1 MRKIVLTICCGL
13 LLTTLL
19 PAQQRSAVDHFRNP
33 PDVAK
38 PWVIWY
44 WMHGAFSR
52 EGITAD
58 LEAMK
63 EAGIAGAY
71 LMPIKDTVTPPLF
84 TPVVRQLSPEW
95 WQLVHFAMQEAKRL
109 NLQLG
114 MHLSDGFSLA
124 GGPWITPELSMQKLV
139 WHKQFVKAGYKGPV
153 QLQQPETVQGYYEDV
168 ATYAYPVKQQDWN
181 VQLIQPEVTTSNGVN
196 ASFLP
201 GQGSKESFRGDNGTW
216 IQYTYAQPVTVRS
229 LRIRTGANNYQ
240 SHRLIVQVSD
250 DGKNFTRLTRLE
262 PPRHG
267 WQDTD
272 EDITHALPETT
283 SKYFR
288 FVYDKEG
295 TEPGAEDLDAA
306 KWKPSL
312 KLMELCLSGEA
323 VINQYESKNGS
334 MWRLSLPATNK
345 TVPLHSAVPMGK
357 VIDLTAL
364 QKDGVIELSPDAM
377 QLPAGYDGWVIVRI
391 GHTSTGHVNAT
402 AGAGKGLECD
412 KFNPDA
418 ITLQFNSWFGQA
430 FEKTDPQ
437 LAKEVLK
444 LFHMDSW
451 EAGSQNWTRD
461 FARQFRE
468 RRGYDMK
475 PWLLAMTGVPLDNA
489 ERSEKFLHD
498 VRQTIAEL
506 LHDVFYETLKGLARQ
521 KGCTWSAETVA
532 PTMMSDGLLHYS
544 QVDIPMG
551 EFWLN
556 SPTHDKPND
565 MLDAISG
572 AHIYGKKIIQAEAFT
587 TLRMNWSEHPGMLKA
602 LGDRNFALG
611 LNKMV
616 IHVFVH
622 NPWMDRRPGMTL
634 DGVGLYYQRDQ
645 TWFKPG
651 HAWMEYL
658 TRCHALLQ
666 LGNPVTDIAVFTGE
680 ELPRRSLLPDRLV
693 NTLPGIYGED
703 IVRKEKERLE
713 NKNQPTRVIPDG
725 VTHSANMADPGDWVD
740 PLGGYAYDSF
750 NPDALL
756 KTTVKNGRVVF
767 PGGMSY
773 AVLVL
778 PTRHQL
784 LPAYDLMS
792 VPVARKLLELL
803 QQGATIVM
811 GRAYDRTNSLND
823 NADTLKAILQ
833 KIYRGGYKGKLVNA
847 PYAAADFRQYGLPRD
862 VEVTGAQRQL
872 AWAHRRTDREDIY
885 FISNQAGKAG
895 TYLISLREKGAA
907 VLLADPVTGDV
918 SREINWKL
926 IGGRTQLRLKLDKD
940 QSLFVIITKEKTAE
954 KKTVA
959 FKTLYNKKI
968 SSSWQVQFD
977 PRNGGPVTPVI
988 FDTLISWSQHTDS
1001 AVRFY
1006 SGTAVYKNEFNR
1018 TKADAGKKTWLELDS
1033 LADIAAVRVNGRE
1046 CGILWTRPYRLDITE
1061 AVTQGINKL
1070 EIEVTNTWAN
1080 RLIGDQALP
1089 EEKRVT
1095 RTTAPFRLK
1104 GKPLLPAGL
1113 LGGVRIVVTNAK

>member
-1 MRKIVLTICCGL
+1 MKKLFVTIVGVL
-13 LLTTLL
+13 LLVNFLF
-19 PAQQRSAVDHFRNP
+19 AQQRSAVDHFRNP
-33 PDVAK
+33 PASAK

-52 EGITAD
+52 AGITAD

-63 EAGIAGAY
+63 AAGIGGAY
-71 LMPIKDTVTPPLF
+71 LMPIKDTVTPPIF
-84 TPVVRQLSPEW
+84 QPAARQLSPEW

-109 NLQLG
+109 DLQLG

-139 WHKQFVKAGYKGPV
+139 WSKQFVKADFKGTI
-153 QLQQPETVQGYYEDV
+153 QLSKPEAIKGYYKDV
-168 ATYAYPVKQQDWN
+168 ATYAYPVRQRDWEL
-181 VQLIQPEVTTSNGVN
+181 QFAQPEVTTSNNVN
-196 ASFLP
+196 ASFLTKAD
-201 GQGSKESFRGDNGTW
+201 SKESFRGDNGTW
-216 IQYTYAQPVTVRS
+216 IQYTYPQPVTVRS
-229 LRIRTGANNYQ
+229 LRIKTGSNNYQ
-240 SHRLIVQVSD
+240 SHRLIVQVSN
-250 DGKNFTRLTRLE
+250 DGKNFTTLTRLS

-272 EDITHALPETT
+272 EDVTYALPETT

-312 KLMELCLSGEA
+312 KLMQLILSGEA
-323 VINQYESKNGS
+323 VINQFESKNGS
-334 MWRLSLPATNK
+334 MWRVSLPATQQ
-345 TVPLHSAVPMGK
+345 TVPASTTIPLDK
-357 VIDLTAL
+357 IIDLTASL
-364 QKDGVIELSPDAM
+364 DKEGKVNFTGG
-377 QLPAGYDGWVIVRI
+377 QLPAGYDAWVIVRM
-391 GHTSTGHVNAT
+391 GHTSTGHENAT

-412 KFNPDA
+412 KFNPEA

-430 FEKTDPQ
+430 FAETDPQ
-437 LAKEVLK
+437 LAGEVLK

-451 EAGSQNWTRD
+451 EAGSQNWSKD
-461 FARQFRE
+461 FAKQFHE
-468 RRGYDMK
+468 RRGYAIQ
-475 PWLLAMTGVPLDNA
+475 PWLLAMTGVPLRDA
-489 ERSEKFLHD
+489 ISSEKFLHD
-498 VRQTIAEL
+498 VRQTIAEM
-506 LHDVFYETLKGLARQ
+506 LHDVFYGTIKGLVRE

-565 MLDAISG
+565 MLDAISA

-611 LNKMV
+611 MNKMV

-651 HAWMEYL
+651 YAWMEYL

-666 LGNPVTDIAVFTGE
+666 LGDPVADIAVFTGE

-693 NTLPGIYGED
+693 NTLPDIYGPA
-703 IVRKEKERLE
+703 IVQKEKERLA

-725 VTHSANMADPGDWVD
+725 VTHSANMADPEKWID

-756 KTTVKNGRVVF
+756 KATVKNGRVVF

-773 AVLVL
+773 RILVL
-778 PTRHQL
+778 PTHHQL
-784 LPAYDLMS
+784 QPAPNLMS
-792 VPVARKLLELL
+792 VPVAKKLLELL
-803 QQGATIVM
+803 QQGATIIM
-811 GRAYDRTNSLND
+811 GKSYDQTNSLND
-823 NADTLKAILQ
+823 EADTLRNILQ
-833 KIYRGGYKGKLVNA
+833 KIYKGSYRGKLVGA
-847 PYAAADFRQYGLPRD
+847 PYASPDFRQYGLMRD
-862 VEVTGAQRQL
+862 LQVIGAQRQL
-872 AWAHRRTDREDIY
+872 AWTHRRTDKEDIY
-885 FISNQAGKAG
+885 FISNQAEKAG
-895 TYLISLREKGAA
+895 TYLISLREKGTA
-907 VLLADPVTGDV
+907 VLIADPVSGKV
-918 SREINWKL
+918 YQEKAWKL
-926 IGGRTQLRLKLDKD
+926 TGGRTQLSVKLDKD
-940 QSLFVIITKEKTAE
+940 QSLFVIVTKQKSTEKPAANFRTLSA
-954 KKTVA
+954 KKLSA
-959 FKTLYNKKI
+959 AWN
-968 SSSWQVQFD
+968 VQFD
-977 PRNGGPVTPVI
+977 PENGGPVNPVV
-988 FDTLISWSQHTDS
+988 FDKLSSWSQHADS
-1001 AVRFY
+1001 AIRFY
-1006 SGTAVYKNEFNR
+1006 SGTAVYKNSFNW
-1018 TKADAGKKTWLELDS
+1018 TAADAGKKIWLELDS
-1033 LADIAAVRVNGRE
+1033 VANIASVRVNGQE
-1046 CGILWTRPYRLDITE
+1046 CGILWTRPYRLDLTA
-1061 AVTQGINKL
+1061 AVHTGKNTI
-1070 EIEVTNTWAN
+1070 EISVTNTWAN

-1089 EEKRVT
+1089 EEKRIT

-1104 GKPLLPAGL
+1104 DKPLLPAGL
-1113 LGGVRIVVTNAK
+1113 LGEVKLVLTNAK

>member
-1 MRKIVLTICCGL
+1 MKRFCTTILSL
-13 LLTTLL
+13 LLLVNFL
-19 PAQQRSAVDHFRNP
+19 FAQSRSAVDYFHNP
-33 PDVAK
+33 PASAK

-52 EGITAD
+52 AGITAD

-63 EAGIAGAY
+63 AAGIGGAY
-71 LMPIKDTVTPPLF
+71 LMPIKDTVTPPIYEP
-84 TPVVRQLSPEW
+84 TARQLSPEW

-109 NLQLG
+109 DLQLG

-139 WHKQFVKAGYKGPV
+139 WTKQFVKADFKGAI
-153 QLQQPETVQGYYEDV
+153 QLPQPQAVKGYYKDV
-168 ATYAYPVKQQDWN
+168 ATYAYPVRQRDWELQF
-181 VQLIQPEVTTSNGVN
+181 VQPEIATSNNSN
-196 ASFLP
+196 ASFLTKP
-201 GQGSKESFRGDNGTW
+201 DSKESFRGDNGTW
-216 IQYTYAQPVTVRS
+216 IQYTYPQPVTVRS
-229 LRIRTGANNYQ
+229 LRIKTGSNNYQ
-240 SHRLIVQVSD
+240 SHRLIVQVSK
-250 DGKNFTRLTRLE
+250 DGKNFTTITRLS

-272 EDITHALPETT
+272 EDVTHALPETT
-283 SKYFR
+283 SQYFR

-312 KLMELCLSGEA
+312 KLMQLVLSGEA

-334 MWRLSLPATNK
+334 MWRLSLPATPQ
-345 TVPLHSAVPMGK
+345 TVPATTAISLDNI
-357 VIDLTAL
+357 IDLTASMD
-364 QKDGVIELSPDAM
+364 KEGTVNFSDAPM
-377 QLPAGYDGWVIVRI
+377 PEGYDGWVIVRI
-391 GHTSTGHVNAT
+391 GHTSTGHENAT

-412 KFNPDA
+412 KFNPEA

-430 FEKTDPQ
+430 FAQTDPK
-437 LAKEVLK
+437 LAGEVLK

-451 EAGSQNWTRD
+451 EAGSQNWSKD
-461 FARQFRE
+461 FAEQFRN
-468 RRGYDMK
+468 RRGYAIQ
-475 PWLLAMTGVPLDNA
+475 PWLLAMTGVPLRDA
-489 ERSEKFLHD
+489 VSTEKFLHD
-498 VRQTIAEL
+498 VRQTIAEM
-506 LHDVFYETLKGLARQ
+506 LHDIFYGTIKGLVGE

-565 MLDAISG
+565 MLDAISA

-587 TLRMNWSEHPGMLKA
+587 TLRMNWSEHPGMLKT

-611 LNKMV
+611 MNKMV

-645 TWFKPG
+645 TWFRPG
-651 HAWMEYL
+651 YAWMEYL

-666 LGNPVTDIAVFTGE
+666 LGDPVADIAVFTGE

-693 NTLPGIYGED
+693 STLPGIYGPA
-703 IVRKEKERLE
+703 IVQREKERLA

-725 VTHSANMADPGDWVD
+725 VTHSANMADPEKWID

-756 KTTVKNGRVVF
+756 KATVKNGRVVF

-773 AVLVL
+773 AILVL
-778 PTRHQL
+778 PTHHQL
-784 LPAYDLMS
+784 LPASNLMS
-792 VPVARKLLELL
+792 VPVARKLLGLL

-811 GRAYDRTNSLND
+811 GRSYDQTNSLHD
-823 NADTLKAILQ
+823 DADTLRNILL
-833 KIYRGGYKGKLVNA
+833 KIYKGGYKGKLVDA
-847 PYAAADFRQYGLPRD
+847 PYVSSDFGQYGLTRD
-862 VEVTGAQRQL
+862 LQVLGAQRQL
-872 AWAHRRTDREDIY
+872 AWTHRRTDKEDIY

-895 TYLISLREKGAA
+895 TYLISLREKGTT
-907 VLLADPVTGDV
+907 VLIADPVSGKVYQDKA
-918 SREINWKL
+918 WKL
-926 IGGRTQLRLKLDKD
+926 AGGRTQLSLKLDKD
-940 QSLFVIITKEKTAE
+940 QSLFVIVTKQKATEKPAVNFRALSV
-954 KKTVA
+954 KKLSA
-959 FKTLYNKKI
+959 
-968 SSSWQVQFD
+968 SWNVQFD
-977 PRNGGPVTPVI
+977 PENGGPVNPVV
-988 FDTLISWSQHTDS
+988 FDTLTSWSQHADP

-1006 SGTAVYKNEFNR
+1006 SGTAIYKNSFSW
-1018 TKADAGKKTWLELDS
+1018 TATDAGKKIWLELDS
-1033 LADIAAVRVNGRE
+1033 LANIASVRVNGQE
-1046 CGILWTRPYRLDITE
+1046 CGILWTRPYWLDLTAAMHTGQNTI
-1061 AVTQGINKL
+1061 
-1070 EIEVTNTWAN
+1070 EISVTNTWAN

-1089 EEKRVT
+1089 EEKRIT

-1104 GKPLLPAGL
+1104 DKPLLPAGL
-1113 LGGVRIVVTNAK
+1113 LGEVKLVLTNAK

>member
-1 MRKIVLTICCGL
+1 MKKIFVTIVSVL
-13 LLTTLL
+13 LLVNFLF
-19 PAQQRSAVDHFRNP
+19 AQQRSAVDHFRNP
-33 PDVAK
+33 PASAK

-52 EGITAD
+52 AGITAD

-63 EAGIAGAY
+63 AAGIGGAY
-71 LMPIKDTVTPPLF
+71 LMPIEDTVTPPIF
-84 TPVVRQLSPEW
+84 QPTARQLSPEW

-109 NLQLG
+109 DLQLG

-139 WHKQFVKAGYKGPV
+139 WSKQLVKADFKGTIP
-153 QLQQPETVQGYYEDV
+153 LPQPEAVKGYYKDV
-168 ATYAYPVKQQDWN
+168 ATYAYPVRQRDWELQF
-181 VQLIQPEVTTSNGVN
+181 VRPEVTTSNNVN
-196 ASFLP
+196 ASFLTKANN
-201 GQGSKESFRGDNGTW
+201 KESFRGDNGTW
-216 IQYTYAQPVTVRS
+216 IQYTYPQPVTVRS
-229 LRIRTGANNYQ
+229 LRIKTGSNNYQ
-240 SHRLIVQVSD
+240 SHRLIVQVSN
-250 DGKNFTRLTRLE
+250 DGKNFTTLTRLS

-272 EDITHALPETT
+272 EDVTHALPETN

-312 KLMELCLSGEA
+312 KLMQLILSGEA
-323 VINQYESKNGS
+323 VINQFESKNGS
-334 MWRLSLPATNK
+334 MWRVSLPATQQ
-345 TVPLHSAVPMGK
+345 TVPASTTIPLDK
-357 VIDLTAL
+357 IIDLTASL
-364 QKDGVIELSPDAM
+364 DKDGKVNFSGSA
-377 QLPAGYDGWVIVRI
+377 LPEGFDSWVIVRM
-391 GHTSTGHVNAT
+391 GHTSTGHENAT

-412 KFNPDA
+412 KFNPEA

-430 FEKTDPQ
+430 FAQTDPQ
-437 LAKEVLK
+437 LAGEVLK

-451 EAGSQNWTRD
+451 EAGSQNWSKD
-461 FARQFRE
+461 FAKQFRN
-468 RRGYDMK
+468 RRGYAIQ
-475 PWLLAMTGVPLDNA
+475 PWLLAMTGVPLRDA
-489 ERSEKFLHD
+489 ISAEKFLHD
-498 VRQTIAEL
+498 VRQTIAEM
-506 LHDVFYETLKGLARQ
+506 LHDVFYGTIKGLVRE

-565 MLDAISG
+565 MLDAISA

-611 LNKMV
+611 MNKMV

-651 HAWMEYL
+651 YAWMEYL

-666 LGNPVTDIAVFTGE
+666 LGDPVADIAVFTGE

-693 NTLPGIYGED
+693 NTLPGIYGPA
-703 IVRKEKERLE
+703 IVQKEKERLA

-725 VTHSANMADPGDWVD
+725 VTHSANMADPEKWID

-756 KTTVKNGRVVF
+756 KATVKNGRVVF

-773 AVLVL
+773 AILVL
-778 PTRHQL
+778 PSHHQL
-784 LPAYDLMS
+784 LPASNLMS
-792 VPVARKLLELL
+792 VPVAKKLLELL
-803 QQGATIVM
+803 QQGATIIM
-811 GRAYDRTNSLND
+811 GKSYDHTNSLND
-823 NADTLKAILQ
+823 EADTLRNILQ
-833 KIYRGGYKGKLVNA
+833 KIYKGSYRGKLVSA
-847 PYAAADFRQYGLPRD
+847 PYASPDFRQYGLMRD
-862 VEVTGAQRQL
+862 LQVIGAQRQL
-872 AWAHRRTDREDIY
+872 AWTHRRTDKEDIY
-885 FISNQAGKAG
+885 FISNQAEKAG
-895 TYLISLREKGAA
+895 TYLISLREKGTA
-907 VLLADPVTGDV
+907 VLIADPVSGKV
-918 SREINWKL
+918 YQEKGWKL
-926 IGGRTQLRLKLDKD
+926 TGGRTQLSVKLDKD
-940 QSLFVIITKEKTAE
+940 QSLFVIVSKQKSMEKSA
-954 KKTVA
+954 A
-959 FKTLYNKKI
+959 NFRTLSARKLSPTWN
-968 SSSWQVQFD
+968 VQFD
-977 PRNGGPVTPVI
+977 PENGGPVNPVV
-988 FDTLISWSQHTDS
+988 FDKLSSWSQHADS
-1001 AVRFY
+1001 AIRFY
-1006 SGTAVYKNEFNR
+1006 SGTAVYKNSFNW
-1018 TKADAGKKTWLELDS
+1018 TAAEAGKKIWLELDS
-1033 LADIAAVRVNGRE
+1033 VANIASVRVNGQE
-1046 CGILWTRPYRLDITE
+1046 CGILWTRPYRLDLTA
-1061 AVTQGINKL
+1061 AVHTGKNTI
-1070 EIEVTNTWAN
+1070 EIAVTNTWAN

-1089 EEKRVT
+1089 EEKRIT

-1104 GKPLLPAGL
+1104 DKPLLPAGL
-1113 LGGVRIVVTNAK
+1113 LGEVKLVLTNAK

>member
-1 MRKIVLTICCGL
+1 MKKIIITIGYL
-13 LLTTLL
+13 LLANFLF
-19 PAQQRSAVDHFRNP
+19 AQQRNAIDYFRNP
-33 PDVAK
+33 PASAK

-63 EAGIAGAY
+63 EAGIGGAY
-71 LMPIKDTVTPPLF
+71 LMPIKDTVTPPIF
-84 TPVVRQLSPEW
+84 QPTARQLSPEW
-95 WQLVHFAMQEAKRL
+95 WRLVHFAMQEAKRL
-109 NLQLG
+109 DLTLG

-139 WHKQFVKAGYKGPV
+139 WSKQFVKADFRGTI
-153 QLQQPETVQGYYEDV
+153 QLPQPEAVRDYYKDV
-168 ATYAYPVKQQDWN
+168 AVYAYPVTQKDWAL
-181 VQLIQPEVTTSNGVN
+181 QFLQPDVTTSNN
-196 ASFLP
+196 TDASFLP
-201 GQGSKESFRGDNGTW
+201 KQTGKESFRGDNGTW
-216 IQYTYAQPVTVRS
+216 IQYTYPQPVTVRS
-229 LRIRTGANNYQ
+229 LKIKTGSNNYQ
-240 SHRLIVQVSD
+240 SHRLIVQVSN
-250 DGKNFTRLTRLE
+250 DGKNFTTLTRLS

-272 EDITHALPETT
+272 QDVTHALPETT

-312 KLMELCLSGEA
+312 KLMQLTLSGEA

-334 MWRLSLPATNK
+334 MWRLSLPATEQ
-345 TVPLHSAVPMGK
+345 TVPAATAVPLDK
-357 VIDLTAL
+357 VLDLTHSL
-364 QKDGVIELSPDAM
+364 DKNGNLDFIGSP
-377 QLPAGYDGWVIVRI
+377 LPGGYDGWVVVRI
-391 GHTSTGHVNAT
+391 GHTSTGHENAT

-430 FEKTDPQ
+430 FAQTDPQ
-437 LAKEVLK
+437 LAGEVLK

-451 EAGSQNWTRD
+451 EAGSQNWTKD
-461 FARQFRE
+461 FAKQFRD
-468 RRGYDMK
+468 RRGYAME
-475 PWLLAMTGVPLDNA
+475 PWLLAMTGVPLRDA
-489 ERSEKFLHD
+489 VSSEKFLHD
-498 VRQTIAEL
+498 VRQTIADM
-506 LHDVFYETLKGLARQ
+506 LHDIFYGTLKGLARE

-565 MLDAISG
+565 MLDAISA

-611 LNKMV
+611 MNKMV

-651 HAWMEYL
+651 HAWIQYL
-658 TRCHALLQ
+658 TRCHTLLQ
-666 LGNPVTDIAVFTGE
+666 LGDPVADIAVFTGE

-693 NTLPGIYGED
+693 NTLPGIYGKA
-703 IVRKEKERLE
+703 IVQREQERLQ

-725 VTHSANMADPGDWVD
+725 VTHAANMADPEKWID

-756 KTTVKNGRVVF
+756 KATVKNGRVVF
-767 PGGMSY
+767 PGGMGY

-784 LPAYDLMS
+784 LPAANLMS

-803 QQGATIVM
+803 QQGATIIM
-811 GRAYDRTNSLND
+811 GRSYDQTNSLND
-823 NADTLKAILQ
+823 NADSLKSILQ
-833 KIYRGGYKGKLVNA
+833 KIYKGGYKGRLVNA
-847 PYAAADFRQYGLPRD
+847 PYTAPDFRPYGLTPD
-862 VEVTGAQRQL
+862 LQVVGAQRQL
-872 AWAHRRTDREDIY
+872 AWTHRRTGNENIY
-885 FISNQAGKAG
+885 FISNQAGKPG
-895 TYLISLREKGAA
+895 TYLISLREKGSS
-907 VLLADPVTGDV
+907 VVIADPVTDKV
-918 SREINWKL
+918 YQEKAWKL
-926 IGGRTQLRLKLDKD
+926 IAGRTQLSIKLDKD
-940 QSLFVIITKEKTAE
+940 QSLFIIVSKEKVNEQQA
-954 KKTVA
+954 A
-959 FKTLYNKKI
+959 NFRTLYTKKLAP
-968 SSSWQVQFD
+968 SWQVQFD
-977 PRNGGPVTPVI
+977 PGNGGPVHPVV
-988 FDTLISWSQHTDS
+988 FEKLTTWSQHTDS
-1001 AVRFY
+1001 AIRFY
-1006 SGTAVYKNEFNR
+1006 SGTAVYKNTFTWNS
-1018 TKADAGKKTWLELDS
+1018 TDAGKKIWLELDS
-1033 LADIAAVRVNGRE
+1033 LADIASVRVNGQE
-1046 CGILWTRPYRLDITE
+1046 CGILWTRPYRLDLT
-1061 AVTQGINKL
+1061 AFVRRGDNTL
-1070 EIEVTNTWAN
+1070 EIAVTNTWAN

-1089 EEKRVT
+1089 EEKRIT

-1104 GKPLLPAGL
+1104 DKPLLPAGL
-1113 LGGVRIVVTNAK
+1113 TGEVKLVVTNAK

>member
-1 MRKIVLTICCGL
+1 MKKIFVTIVSVL
-13 LLTTLL
+13 LLVNFLF
-19 PAQQRSAVDHFRNP
+19 AQQRSAVDHFRNP
-33 PDVAK
+33 PASAK

-52 EGITAD
+52 AGITAD

-63 EAGIAGAY
+63 AAGIGGAY
-71 LMPIKDTVTPPLF
+71 LMPIKDTVTPPIF
-84 TPVVRQLSPEW
+84 QPAARQLSPEW

-109 NLQLG
+109 DLQLG

-139 WHKQFVKAGYKGPV
+139 WSKQFVKADFKGSIP
-153 QLQQPETVQGYYEDV
+153 LPQPEAIKGYYKDV
-168 ATYAYPVKQQDWN
+168 ATYAYPVRRRDWEL
-181 VQLIQPEVTTSNGVN
+181 QFAQPEVTTSNNVN
-196 ASFLP
+196 ASFLTKADN
-201 GQGSKESFRGDNGTW
+201 KESFRGDNGTW
-216 IQYTYAQPVTVRS
+216 IQYTYPQPVTVRS
-229 LRIRTGANNYQ
+229 LRIKTGSNNYQ
-240 SHRLIVQVSD
+240 SHRLIVQVSN
-250 DGKNFTRLTRLE
+250 DGKNFTTLTRLS

-272 EDITHALPETT
+272 EDVTHALPETN

-312 KLMELCLSGEA
+312 KLMQLILSGEA
-323 VINQYESKNGS
+323 VINQFESKNGS
-334 MWRLSLPATNK
+334 MWRVSLPATEQ
-345 TVPLHSAVPMGK
+345 TVPASTTIPLDK
-357 VIDLTAL
+357 IIDLTASL
-364 QKDGVIELSPDAM
+364 DKDGKVNFSGGA
-377 QLPAGYDGWVIVRI
+377 LPEGFDSWVIVRM
-391 GHTSTGHVNAT
+391 GHTSTGHENAT

-412 KFNPDA
+412 KFNPEA

-430 FEKTDPQ
+430 FAQTDPQ
-437 LAKEVLK
+437 LAGEVLK

-451 EAGSQNWTRD
+451 EAGSQNWSKD
-461 FARQFRE
+461 FAKQFRN
-468 RRGYDMK
+468 RRGYAIQ
-475 PWLLAMTGVPLDNA
+475 PWLLAMTGVPLRDA
-489 ERSEKFLHD
+489 ISAEKFLHD
-498 VRQTIAEL
+498 VRQTIAEM
-506 LHDVFYETLKGLARQ
+506 LHDVFYGTIKGLVRE

-565 MLDAISG
+565 MLDAISA

-611 LNKMV
+611 MNKMV

-651 HAWMEYL
+651 YAWMEYL

-666 LGNPVTDIAVFTGE
+666 LGDPVADIAVFTGE

-693 NTLPGIYGED
+693 NTLPGIYGTS
-703 IVRKEKERLE
+703 IVQKEKERLA

-725 VTHSANMADPGDWVD
+725 VTHSANMADPEKWID

-756 KTTVKNGRVVF
+756 KATVKNGRVVF

-773 AVLVL
+773 AILVL
-778 PTRHQL
+778 PSHHQL
-784 LPAYDLMS
+784 LPAPNLMS
-792 VPVARKLLELL
+792 VSVAKKLLELL
-803 QQGATIVM
+803 QQGATIIM
-811 GRAYDRTNSLND
+811 GKSFDQTNSLND
-823 NADTLKAILQ
+823 EGDTLRNILQ
-833 KIYRGGYKGKLVNA
+833 KIYKGSYRGKLVGA
-847 PYAAADFRQYGLPRD
+847 PYASPDFRQYGLMRD
-862 VEVTGAQRQL
+862 LQVIGAQRQL
-872 AWAHRRTDREDIY
+872 AWTHRRTDKEDIY
-885 FISNQAGKAG
+885 FISNQAEKGG
-895 TYLISLREKGAA
+895 TYLISLREKGTA
-907 VLLADPVTGDV
+907 VLIADPVSGKV
-918 SREINWKL
+918 YQEKAWKL
-926 IGGRTQLRLKLDKD
+926 TGGRTQLSVKLDKD
-940 QSLFVIITKEKTAE
+940 QSLFVIVSKQKSTEKSA
-954 KKTVA
+954 A
-959 FKTLYNKKI
+959 NFRTLSARKLSAAWN
-968 SSSWQVQFD
+968 VQFD
-977 PRNGGPVTPVI
+977 PENGGPVNPVV
-988 FDTLISWSQHTDS
+988 FDKLISWSQHADS
-1001 AVRFY
+1001 AIRFY
-1006 SGTAVYKNEFNR
+1006 SGTAVYKNSFNW
-1018 TKADAGKKTWLELDS
+1018 TAADVGKKIWLELDS
-1033 LADIAAVRVNGRE
+1033 VANIASVRVNGQE
-1046 CGILWTRPYRLDITE
+1046 CGILWTRPYRLDLTA
-1061 AVTQGINKL
+1061 AVHTGKNTI
-1070 EIEVTNTWAN
+1070 EIAVTNTWAN

-1089 EEKRVT
+1089 EKKRIT

-1104 GKPLLPAGL
+1104 DKPLLPAGL
-1113 LGGVRIVVTNAK
+1113 LGEVKLVLTNAK